1 MASEAR
7 SDNFIP
13 SLLAENDTT
22 NIAEPVYKDNSTGG
36 LYVHIVGGG
45 SGNGYITDGADTGI
59 KATVLDY
66 TNSNPLAVRLTNTDG
81 DYVAAGA
88 GTQYTEDVATA
99 NPQVGNAIMI
109 ERDDQLAA
117 VTPAEGDWIGLR
129 GTEKGALWVALAD
142 ASGDPITSFGGGTEY
157 TEDVATADPQ
167 VGKALMMERDDALSS
182 VTPIEGDWIGARGT
196 AEGALW
202 VQDFNSD
209 AILADTTAI
218 KTAVQLIDNA
228 VDGNY
233 LNVNANIAGTDIV
246 GGAGAVA
253 AGVQRV
259 TLASDDPA
267 VTDLAAIEV
276 LLGTIDADTGAI
288 KTATELIDNA
298 ISGAGFNIT
307 QLNGAA
313 VPIGAGVEATAL
325 RVTLATD
332 STGVVSIDDNG
343 GALTVDGTVT
353 ADLSATDN
361 AVLDDIAAKLGTID
375 TDTGNIATAV
385 QLIDDVIY
393 ADDAD
398 WTDGTSKHALVG
410 GLYQSSPQ
418 TVTDGDVAPFN
429 ITATGAL
436 HVAVQNAVT
445 VDLGANNDVTV
456 TGTVDLGATDNAV
469 LDTIDAAIDAINA
482 KLVTGTV
489 IGDVNLGAT
498 DNAVLDT
505 IDAVLDAINAKLV
518 TGTDIGDVTINNS
531 TGAAAVNI
539 QDGGN
544 AITVDGTVTANL
556 SATDN
561 AVLDQIELNTDPL
574 LVVGGGV
581 QATAIRVTI
590 ASDSTGVLSVDDNG
604 GALTVDGTVTA
615 ELSATD
621 NAVLDTIDSVLDT
634 INAKLVTGTVIG
646 DVNLGATD
654 NAVLDSAVTALQLID
669 NSVYVDDDDWTDNT
683 SSHLL
688 VGGVYQSAPH
698 TVTSGDVAPLSLNI
712 NGAVRTTSAGGALA
726 IPNIDSYAH
735 ASINLAAG
743 ANQVLVSS
751 AASKQIWVYGI
762 GFTVNAAGTV
772 SFQDED
778 DTAITGVM
786 NIAASSGFGI
796 PPSGNFAMPI
806 WKLGTDKDLEVDVV
820 TSELDGWIDYAI
832 VSV

>member
-22 NIAEPVYKDNSTGG
+22 NIAEPVYKDNATGG

-45 SGNGYITDGADTGI
+45 AGDGSILDGVNTAI

-66 TNSNPLAVRLTNTDG
+66 TNSNPLAFRLSDANG
-81 DYVAAGA
+81 DYVSAGA

-99 NPQVGNAIMI
+99 NPQIGNAIMV

-129 GTEKGALWVALAD
+129 GTQKGALWVALAD

-202 VQDFNSD
+202 TQDFNSD
-209 AILADTTAI
+209 AILVDTTAI

-228 VDGNY
+228 IDGNY

-307 QLNGAA
+307 QLAGAA

-353 ADLSATDN
+353 ANLSATDN
-361 AVLDDIAAKLGTID
+361 GVLDDISTDTGNIDTKLGTID

-385 QLIDDVIY
+385 QLIDDTVY
-393 ADDAD
+393 VDDAD
-398 WTDGTSKHALVG
+398 WSDGSSKHLLVG

-429 ITATGAL
+429 ITANGAL

-445 VDLGANNDVTV
+445 VDLGVNNDVTV

-469 LDTIDAAIDAINA
+469 LDSS
-482 KLVTGTV
+482 VTALQL
-489 IGDVNLGAT
+489 I
-498 DNAVLDT
+498 DNAVSGAGFNIT
-505 IDAVLDAINAKLV
+505 QFAGAAVPIGAGVEATALRV
-518 TGTDIGDVTINNS
+518 TLATDS
-531 TGAAAVNI
+531 TGVVSVDDN
-539 QDGGN
+539 GG
-544 AITVDGTVTANL
+544 ALTVDGTVTANL

-561 AVLDQIELNTDPL
+561 AVLDSAVTALELIDNAISGAGFNITQF
-574 LVVGGGV
+574 GGAAVPIG
-581 QATAIRVTI
+581 AGTEAAALRVTL
-590 ASDSTGVLSVDDNG
+590 ATDSTGVVSVDDNG

-615 ELSATD
+615 NLSATD
-621 NAVLDTIDSVLDT
+621 NQVLDDILADT
-634 INAKLVTGTVIG
+634 AAIQTAVQL
-646 DVNLGATD
+646 LD
-654 NAVLDSAVTALQLID
+654 NAVDGNYLNVNMNVAG
-669 NSVYVDDDDWTDNT
+669 TDV
-683 SSHLL
+683 
-688 VGGVYQSAPH
+688 VGGA
-698 TVTSGDVAPLSLNI
+698 
-712 NGAVRTTSAGGALA
+712 GAVAAGVQRVTLASDDPAVAKLGTMDTDTGNIALA
-726 IPNIDSYAH
+726 LPLVAAAGVTVDSYTH
-735 ASINLAAG
+735 AAINLAAG
-743 ANQVLVSS
+743 ANQVLVASS
-751 AASKQIWVYGI
+751 ASHQIWVYGI
-762 GFTVNAAGTV
+762 HFVCSAAGTV
-772 SFQDED
+772 SFQNED
-778 DTAITGVM
+778 DTAVSGIM
-786 NIAASSGFGI
+786 PFAANSGMSV

-806 WKLGTDKDLEVDVV
+806 WKLGTDKDLEVDIV
-820 TSELDGWIDYAI
+820 TAEVDGWIDYAI
-832 VSV
+832 VNA